1 MLEKL
6 RGENQTT
13 GNFSV
18 CNLKKEK
25 RKKKCKSMFRV
36 PTIPPEIILTLLSC
50 VSPQRLKVARV
61 YWIQENAISGGFFFV
76 HWSCLQACSP
86 TRRTVLF
93 NSGLLARKAFSLI
106 NSANWVLPVFPLEPQ
121 RWSRHSLCPLISRGQ
136 VGEINKKIST
146 YNTR

>member
-1 MLEKL
+1 MFPKLSAEIKKKKKKNYSSQWEMLEKL

-61 YWIQENAISGGFFFV
+61 Y
-76 HWSCLQACSP
+76 
-86 TRRTVLF
+86 
-93 NSGLLARKAFSLI
+93 
-106 NSANWVLPVFPLEPQ
+106 
-121 RWSRHSLCPLISRGQ
+121 
-136 VGEINKKIST
+136 
-146 YNTR
+146 